1 MRFEIKEIDALS
13 CGMAPLVEDEEF
25 DRDEIGSYADYLS
38 TVMVNG
44 VIGYATVIGSG
55 VCIVA
60 TGELQQGEAGIA
72 DMKAASP
79 VFRQALNMAIE
90 RGDGNADF
98 LQAILDDYDEY
109 GICMP
114 MMEPFFED
122 EADQKDTH
130 RDMSINE
137 FQNMLLDRGFQIG
150 GCVSYLDKH
159 TDRDEMERLQDT
171 FFFKGSALIKTTEYL
186 CDDTPYERNRLAWRG
201 GTVTFNSQYYPF
213 DMHSEIGGNFF
224 PIGKI
229 FASHGLH
236 ITDNLFQKLD
246 KVLASNFLCPALILD
261 HGRIE
266 TFALGNLVTHKQ
278 HDYSGIMQQSLGGS
292 HRGMHGQ
299 CEIDRKSFDCFKLSE
314 LMSLRENMRH
324 FTPEFRLVLQVVE
337 NTLDDQIETEKFHHR
352 DKDWLEQVAL
362 PYLSGLQNKDNQSM
376 IWRDVAEAE
385 KSIRAGG
392 THSFRLNDIVVDE
405 QGRRARVMAYDVE
418 ADKCNLLFIDPQN
431 VIFDGWHDAIRL
443 APRENQTPSL
453 SPNRNQQEHN
463 SYQDVQNIDSLISRA
478 TTISEQ
484 SNETANRPNMSRD
497 GIEIG

>member
-1 MRFEIKEIDALS
+1 MKFEIKETDALA
-13 CGMAPLVEDEEF
+13 CGMAPLVED
-25 DRDEIGSYADYLS
+25 DDYDMDEIGGYADYLS
-38 TVMVNG
+38 TAMVNG

-72 DMKAASP
+72 DMKAMSP

-90 RGDGNADF
+90 RGDTNADF
-98 LQAILDDYDEY
+98 LQAILDDYEKH

-122 EADQKDTH
+122 EVDQKDTH
-130 RDMSINE
+130 RDMSINQ

-171 FFFKGSALIKTTEYL
+171 FFYKGSALIKTTEYL
-186 CDDTPYERNRLAWRG
+186 CDDTPYERNRLAWCG

-213 DMHSEIGGNFF
+213 DMHGEIGGNFF

-266 TFALGNLVTHKQ
+266 TFALRNLVTHKQ

-314 LMSLRENMRH
+314 LMSLRENIGH

-337 NTLDDQIETEKFHHR
+337 NTLDDQIETEKSHHR

-362 PYLSGLQNKDNQSM
+362 PYISGLQHRDNQTM
-376 IWRDVAEAE
+376 VWLDVAEAE
-385 KSIRAGG
+385 KSIRTGG
-392 THSFRLNDIVVDE
+392 THSFQLNDIVVDE

-418 ADKCNLLFIDPQN
+418 ADKCNLLYIDPQN
-431 VIFDGWHDAIRL
+431 IIFDGWHNARL
-443 APRENQTPSL
+443 LSPYESKNRDL
-453 SPNRNQQEHN
+453 SPNQNQQADAFQQKLQ
-463 SYQDVQNIDSLISRA
+463 SIDSLISHA

-484 SNETANRPNMSRD
+484 SKRLAEDLSKFRD
-497 GIEIG
+497 GYGIE